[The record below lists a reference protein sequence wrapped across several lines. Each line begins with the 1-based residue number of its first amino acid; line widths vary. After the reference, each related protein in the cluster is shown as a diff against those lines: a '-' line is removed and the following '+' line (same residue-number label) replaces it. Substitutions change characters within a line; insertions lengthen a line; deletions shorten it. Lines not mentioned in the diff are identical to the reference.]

1 MKNIDIKNLKIA
13 SRYAHALIEETK
25 DITDEVLSNLEVVS
39 NIVFE
44 NEDFKLFFNHPIIS
58 LKDKQE
64 TIKETFEG
72 KINPSVLNFIMIL
85 LEENR
90 FNAFLTIVELY
101 KKEVDELKNKQRVEI
116 VCAVEIQEKYKKELE
131 EKLNEKLNKEVI
143 LNYEQNKDILGGLVV
158 KIEDKVIDLS
168 LKTKFDNLRKN

>member
-1 MKNIDIKNLKIA
+1 
-13 SRYAHALIEETK
+13 
-25 DITDEVLSNLEVVS
+25 
-39 NIVFE
+39 
-44 NEDFKLFFNHPIIS
+44 
-58 LKDKQE
+58 
-64 TIKETFEG
+64 
-72 KINPSVLNFIMIL
+72 MIL

-143 LNYEQNKDILGGLVV
+143 LNYEQNEDILGGLVV

>member
-25 DITDEVLSNLEVVS
+25 ENTDEIVSNLEVVS
-39 NIVFE
+39 NIIFE
-44 NEDFKLFFNHPIIS
+44 NNDFKLFFNHPIIS

-72 KINPSVLNFIMIL
+72 KINASVLNFILIL

-90 FNAFLTIVELY
+90 FSIFSTIVELY

-116 VCAVEIQEKYKKELE
+116 VCAVEVKEEYKRTQARRKYSG
-131 EKLNEKLNKEVI
+131 
-143 LNYEQNKDILGGLVV
+143 D
-158 KIEDKVIDLS
+158 
-168 LKTKFDNLRKN
+168 

>member
-1 MKNIDIKNLKIA
+1 MKNIDIKNIKIA
-13 SRYAHALIEETK
+13 ARYAQALIDETK
-25 DITDEVLSNLEVVS
+25 NITDEVLSNLEVIKSV
-39 NIVFE
+39 IFE
-44 NEDFKLFFNHPIIS
+44 NDDFKLFFNHPIIS

-72 KINPSVLNFIMIL
+72 KIHTSVLNFIMIL

-90 FNAFLTIVELY
+90 FNIFLTIVELY
-101 KKEVDELKNKQRVEI
+101 KKEVDKLKNKQRVEI
-116 VCAVEIQEKYKKELE
+116 VCAVEIKEEYKKELE
-131 EKLNEKLNKEVI
+131 DKLNEKLNKEVI
-143 LNYEQNKDILGGLVV
+143 LNYEKNEDILGGLIV